1 MAIPLAHTNK
11 VLYLSIVVSK
21 ILSEPYMIP
30 VFDIHI
36 FICTNQ
42 RTGAERISC
51 GEVHGLELV
60 AEFKKQ
66 INDLNIGLKIRANK
80 SGCLGICDFGP
91 TVAIYP
97 EGVFYVGVKK
107 EDVKEII
114 DSHIIHKTVVER
126 LLLKNG
132 H

>member
-1 MAIPLAHTNK
+1 MTPI
-11 VLYLSIVVSK
+11 
-21 ILSEPYMIP
+21 
-30 VFDIHI
+30 FDIHI
-36 FICTNQ
+36 FVCNNQ
-42 RTGAERISC
+42 RTGNERLSC
-51 GEVHGLELV
+51 GDAHGLELV

-66 INDLNIGLKIRANK
+66 INDLKIGLKIRANK

-97 EGVFYVGVKK
+97 EGIFYVGVKK

-114 DSHIIHKTVVER
+114 DSHIVNKIPVER

-132 H
+132 R

>member
-1 MAIPLAHTNK
+1 MTPI
-11 VLYLSIVVSK
+11 
-21 ILSEPYMIP
+21 
-30 VFDIHI
+30 FDIHI
-36 FICTNQ
+36 FVCNNQ
-42 RTGAERISC
+42 RTGHERLSC
-51 GEVHGLELV
+51 GDAHGLELV

-66 INDLNIGLKIRANK
+66 INDLRIGLKIRANK

-97 EGVFYVGVKK
+97 EGIFYVGVKK

-114 DSHIIHKTVVER
+114 DSHIINKIPVER

-132 H
+132 R